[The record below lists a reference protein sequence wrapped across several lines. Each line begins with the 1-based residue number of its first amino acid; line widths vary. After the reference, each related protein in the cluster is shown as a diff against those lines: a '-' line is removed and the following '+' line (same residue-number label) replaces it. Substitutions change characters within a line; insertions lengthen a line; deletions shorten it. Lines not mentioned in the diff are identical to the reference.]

1 MKKLK
6 GFTLLE
12 LIIVMAIFSII
23 MYSAVQLLQPVSK
36 FFVRSSNFEN
46 TTACMDNM
54 RRCIEG
60 NLKYA
65 DRVRAYNGFT
75 PYTYNDTTYQ
85 SITVSND
92 LIDKVKSFY
101 REFFENRRFID
112 TGGTINVLVFDNTE
126 IVDDTALA
134 GLNKLSDYTSKQV
147 NQGKLVL
154 IQFPFDNYGGTNV
167 ATDADSL
174 AANMRTPIMWCVNQ
188 KLYGNFDYRFSLDA
202 VSSTIVSANTDPLV
216 TTAAGETTT
225 APMVITETDT
235 NGSVISSR
243 LFADTSNSFFNPRDF
258 NIQIACREIRRSG
271 SGLVRQTPTT
281 ANVASFSM
289 KNVMNASDGYRTAA
303 LDYVTILGNSGDDE
317 RAEHDYRADRAVPRY
332 RNFEDGTGFDG
343 FYFIFTLPEEIHD
356 VADRAD
362 YDEGMLLSQR
372 NLMSA
377 TS

>member
-12 LIIVMAIFSII
+12 LVIVMAIFSII

-65 DRVRAYNGFT
+65 DRVRAYNGFK
-75 PYTYNDTTYQ
+75 PYDYSADFQ
-85 SITVSND
+85 SVTVTND

-101 REFFENRRFID
+101 REFFEDRRFID

-126 IVDDTALA
+126 IVPDADLA
-134 GLNKLSDYTSKQV
+134 GLSKLSDYTSKQV

-154 IQFPFDNYGGTNV
+154 IQFPFDNYGGTGV

-174 AANMRTPIMWCVNQ
+174 AANMQTPVMWCVNQ

-202 VSSTIVSANTDPLV
+202 VSDTIVSANTDPLV

-225 APMVITETDT
+225 APLVITETDT
-235 NGSVISSR
+235 NGSVIGSR

-271 SGLVRQTPTT
+271 MGLERQTPTT

-303 LDYVTILGNSGDDE
+303 LDYVTVLGNSGDDE
-317 RAEHDYRADRAVPRY
+317 RGEHDYRADRAVPRSKNY
-332 RNFEDGTGFDG
+332 EDGTGFDG

-362 YDEGMLLSQR
+362 YNDGMLLSQR
-372 NLMSA
+372 NLLSA

>member
-12 LIIVMAIFSII
+12 LVIVMAIFSII

-65 DRVRAYNGFT
+65 DRVRAYNGFK
-75 PYTYNDTTYQ
+75 PYDYSADFQ
-85 SITVSND
+85 SVTVTND

-101 REFFENRRFID
+101 REFFEDRRFID

-126 IVDDTALA
+126 IVPDADLA
-134 GLNKLSDYTSKQV
+134 GLSKLSDYTSKQV

-154 IQFPFDNYGGTNV
+154 IQFPFDNYGGTGV
-167 ATDADSL
+167 ATDAASL
-174 AANMRTPIMWCVNQ
+174 AANMQTPILWSVNQ

-202 VSSTIVSANTDPLV
+202 VSDTIVSANTDPLV

-225 APMVITETDT
+225 APLVITETDT
-235 NGSVISSR
+235 NGSVIGSR

-271 SGLVRQTPTT
+271 GGLVRQTPTS

-303 LDYVTILGNSGDDE
+303 LDYVTVLGNSGDDE
-317 RAEHDYRADRAVPRY
+317 SGEHDYRADRAVPRY
-332 RNFEDGTGFDG
+332 KNFEDGTGFDG

-362 YDEGMLLSQR
+362 YNDGMLLSQR
-372 NLMSA
+372 NLLSA